1 LFHLSFYFGLE
12 LPGLSIPKCVARM
25 IMAVTWRIRMIWQDD
40 VDFSLSPLGERE
52 KSQSD

>member
-12 LPGLSIPKCVARM
+12 LPGPSIPKCVARR